1 MDLYCPLKFE
11 ELQVHV
17 QSRLLYNCCMAFPER
32 CDLDWL
38 EANPGKIFH
47 TPTMIE
53 DRKKMMQNISFKSC
67 AHGCFNREK
76 LGLPSHREKQFYSE
90 NKHTDAQ
97 LRTLKLSLSNDCNM
111 SCLYCAPEWST
122 GWQKQLEKSGPIK
135 LDGLTIENTKWNK
148 IWKKVKQKNRS
159 LESKFFKLL
168 TREINHSSSIEKIVL
183 LGGEPLLVNN
193 IEKFIQQINDQTEIH
208 IHTGLG
214 LKDSRLK
221 KFLGALKNKKL
232 FFNLSVD
239 STNEHYDLIRRGN
252 TWENFLNN
260 YKILKQNKVN
270 ITLQSV
276 MTNLS
281 IFGLENF
288 VNFFKN
294 EKIVAGVLTER
305 DFLMPNVVDEKTK
318 NLFYTI
324 FQNYKDN
331 EIFKLYEKHMR
342 IEPSA
347 VQVKNLKTF
356 IKKYESNKIQ
366 ILPKHFLDWVDYHN

>member
-76 LGLPSHREKQFYSE
+76 LGLPSHREKQFYSD

-183 LGGEPLLVNN
+183 LGG
-193 IEKFIQQINDQTEIH
+193 
-208 IHTGLG
+208 
-214 LKDSRLK
+214 
-221 KFLGALKNKKL
+221 
-232 FFNLSVD
+232 
-239 STNEHYDLIRRGN
+239 
-252 TWENFLNN
+252 
-260 YKILKQNKVN
+260 
-270 ITLQSV
+270 
-276 MTNLS
+276 
-281 IFGLENF
+281 
-288 VNFFKN
+288 
-294 EKIVAGVLTER
+294 
-305 DFLMPNVVDEKTK
+305 
-318 NLFYTI
+318 
-324 FQNYKDN
+324 
-331 EIFKLYEKHMR
+331 
-342 IEPSA
+342 
-347 VQVKNLKTF
+347 
-356 IKKYESNKIQ
+356 
-366 ILPKHFLDWVDYHN
+366 